1 MEIYAQT
8 NWFRKLWVAHTNGLE
23 CLMKR
28 IIFCCFSY
36 LHFCTNWICF
46 DRSTINS
53 IRYKVIEMIR
63 KTKIA
68 MMINRSTCTPHI
80 FVYVYNNTEQ
90 KNEKYAWKW
99 YEKTRRQAHLW
110 RKMREI
116 LCVVFFWVGCN
127 IKWKLLVFFCCFIS
141 IFGIHIRWTERLY
154 SIKHFFWCLLCF
166 TQQNIWRSASRS
178 QSENSFFLFR
188 KYYTSSFITYIN

>member
-8 NWFRKLWVAHTNGLE
+8 NWFRKLWVAPTNGLE

-28 IIFCCFSY
+28 IILCCFSY

-116 LCVVFFWVGCN
+116 LCVVFFLGWLQYKMKTSGFF
-127 IKWKLLVFFCCFIS
+127 LLFYI
-141 IFGIHIRWTERLY
+141 
-154 SIKHFFWCLLCF
+154 
-166 TQQNIWRSASRS
+166 NIW
-178 QSENSFFLFR
+178 NSYPLDWTTLF
-188 KYYTSSFITYIN
+188 N